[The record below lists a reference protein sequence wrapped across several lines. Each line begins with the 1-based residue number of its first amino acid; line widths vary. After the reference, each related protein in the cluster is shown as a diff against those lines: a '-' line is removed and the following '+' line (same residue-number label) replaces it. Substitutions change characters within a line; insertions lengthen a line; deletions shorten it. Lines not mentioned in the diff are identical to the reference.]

1 MPPGGRP
8 LWCVWCMVH
17 PAEKLSCFK
26 RNNWIKDEINGI
38 LKAVPREVMIVSR
51 YLLFNDDVQV
61 AMFGVRNSIITGFTP
76 QKPEL
81 LPMQIR
87 HASAEGFSSWLR
99 DRAVDLNSVQHRN
112 LMNELIGSRDKTT
125 LALRT
130 HMFSISDTFTCFEE
144 GEFTPRLELCRPED
158 QNTVSDY
165 ILVSSDTSLRK
176 LRVATP
182 NASTDGSF
190 TKTWRFEDGA
200 WWLYKLQ
207 PAAATEAEVEISRVL
222 REVGWDAAEYEYV
235 GRFRKRVKTRSFL
248 QPGEFFEPYDSFR
261 FCFDD
266 PSDDDEVIFRN
277 IASLGAAFEKAW
289 KRILLADALFV
300 NTDRHMRNFGV
311 IRSSKTGD
319 VLRLAPNFDNNQ
331 AYFANPS
338 GTYSEGMLRI
348 YMKQA
353 DSEDRKNLEALHEAL
368 SVHSYLKHAYDASYA
383 YMNG

>member
-1 MPPGGRP
+1 
-8 LWCVWCMVH
+8 
-17 PAEKLSCFK
+17 
-26 RNNWIKDEINGI
+26 
-38 LKAVPREVMIVSR
+38 VSR
-51 YLLFNDDVQV
+51 YALFNDDVQV
-61 AMFGVRNSIITGFTP
+61 ALFTVCNSVIKEFTP

-87 HASAEGFSSWLR
+87 HASADGFSSWLR

-112 LMNELIGSRDKTT
+112 LMNELVGSRDKTT
-125 LALRT
+125 LAIRT
-130 HMFSISDTFTCFEE
+130 HMFSISDTYTCFEE
-144 GEFTPRLELCRPED
+144 GKFTPRLQLCQPQD

-190 TKTWRFEDGA
+190 TKTWRFENGA

-207 PAAATEAEVEISRVL
+207 PSAATEAEVEISRVL
-222 REVGWDAAEYEYV
+222 REAGWDAAEYDHV

-248 QPGEFFEPYDSFR
+248 QPREFFEPYDSFR
-261 FCFDD
+261 FFFDD
-266 PSDDDEVIFRN
+266 PSDDDEVIYRN

-300 NTDRHMRNFGV
+300 NTDRHMRNFGF
-311 IRSSKTGD
+311 IRSSVTGD

-331 AYFANPS
+331 AYLANPS
-338 GTYSEGMLRI
+338 GTYSEGMLR
-348 YMKQA
+348 MFMAGA
-353 DSEDRKNLEALHEAL
+353 DSEDYANLKELSEALQTHPYLNQAYAASL
-368 SVHSYLKHAYDASYA
+368 SCLTRYSPRL
-383 YMNG
+383 